1 MGKKKTSNRGKKPK
15 DEYEKLSKEEKREYH
30 HNAVRKHRGQS
41 PISSR
46 NPNTTQHNTT
56 IQEPSSSSHDT
67 PASRGRPP
75 LLGLVAMTPDTL
87 RGRKR
92 HLMTEK
98 RKQKR
103 RSKRAAAA
111 ARLRFSSP
119 ESAGTDCTS
128 DEDFECILTD
138 DESEHDETQT
148 DVDMENAVPAP
159 SILSPEEHGRKVSTV
174 QNAD

>member
-1 MGKKKTSNRGKKPK
+1 
-15 DEYEKLSKEEKREYH
+15 
-30 HNAVRKHRGQS
+30 
-41 PISSR
+41 
-46 NPNTTQHNTT
+46 
-56 IQEPSSSSHDT
+56 
-67 PASRGRPP
+67 
-75 LLGLVAMTPDTL
+75 MTPDTL

-138 DESEHDETQT
+138 DESGHDETQT

-159 SILSPEEHGRKVSTV
+159 SILSPEALRKSIYRAKCRLRGILTNDNIDNLKYTH
-174 QNAD
+174 QIL